1 MNGIRSCAKRSALFG
16 VVGDWPLLSSGGER
30 EDSEFDRRWVYQ
42 DLGIFMQVNG
52 AEGRGMEAATAVR
65 MDALIESGG
74 VIVATNLM
82 IDITWTVG
90 EFRDSWSR

>member
-1 MNGIRSCAKRSALFG
+1 
-16 VVGDWPLLSSGGER
+16 
-30 EDSEFDRRWVYQ
+30 
-42 DLGIFMQVNG
+42 MQVNG
-52 AEGRGMEAATAVR
+52 AEGWGMEAATAVR